1 MDTMTLLVQN
11 MRDHKEDTQKRFTE
25 IKSELN
31 SLNDKMDQLLQFKW
45 KIIGGSIV
53 VSGIVGMLF
62 QVIVLILEKRN

>member
-1 MDTMTLLVQN
+1 MDAITLLVQN
-11 MRDHKEDTQKRFTE
+11 MRDHKEDTQIRFTE

>member
-1 MDTMTLLVQN
+1 MDTMTLLIQN